1 MRCFSKKRRI
11 AALKKVAQISFHV
24 GYWSMVSGF
33 VVSNFLYYGILQE
46 KIRND
51 NLET

>member
-1 MRCFSKKRRI
+1 MVTQLVNHRAYLR
-11 AALKKVAQISFHV
+11 KVARVSAHV